1 MDVNIEGFWVTT
13 ISHLAVGFMALSAVL
28 LAACAAYGSLAD
40 RRR

>member
-13 ISHLAVGFMALSAVL
+13 ISHLAVGFMVLSVLL
-28 LAACAAYGSLAD
+28 LAACAACGSLAE